1 MTYAS
6 RYQFGKKENMQSV
19 LKIAAAVSL
28 LTLAGCSTL
37 SSLNPFSKAAPRN
50 PPSALVEFK
59 PTLTVRSAWTA
70 SIGKAGSFVFSPA
83 AADGSVFAAA
93 ADGTVARFDAAT
105 GRSFWRINAGAP
117 LSAGVG
123 TDGKTVAVATDKG
136 TVIAFDGDGKLRW
149 KAQTSSEVLSAPAV
163 TADLVIVRSIDNR
176 IAAFD
181 IATGTRRW
189 FLERTTP
196 ALTLRSAPGIISA
209 SGTAFAAM
217 PGGRLLALTL
227 NNGAP
232 LWEVA
237 VGDPRGATE
246 LERVTDTS
254 GYPVLV
260 GREICAVAYQG
271 RLACFDATNGA
282 VRWAKAWS
290 SDVGIAA
297 DERSVFA
304 ANDVG
309 VVAGFTRESGTSIWR
324 NDKLANR
331 RLSAPAALARTVAIG
346 DAQGYIHF
354 LSREDG
360 AFVERTATDGSAIMA
375 APIVVADRVIFQT
388 QAGQLVALAAE

>member
-1 MTYAS
+1 
-6 RYQFGKKENMQSV
+6 MQNILRIATV
-19 LKIAAAVSL
+19 LSL
-28 LTLAGCSTL
+28 VTMAGCSTL

-59 PTLTVRSAWTA
+59 PTLAVRTAWTA
-70 SIGKAGSFVFSPA
+70 SIGKAGNFVFSPA
-83 AADGSVFAAA
+83 AADGSVFAAS
-93 ADGTVARFDAAT
+93 ADGTVARFDAAS
-105 GRSFWRINAGAP
+105 GLPVWRINAGSP

-136 TVIAFDGDGKLRW
+136 AVIAFDGDGKLRW

-163 TADLVIVRSIDNR
+163 TGDLVIVRSIDNR

-181 IATGTRRW
+181 IATGTRKW
-189 FLERTTP
+189 FLDRPTP
-196 ALTLRSAPGIISA
+196 ALTLRSAPGIITA
-209 SGTAFAAM
+209 SGAAFAAM
-217 PGGRLLALTL
+217 PGGRLLAITL

-254 GYPVLV
+254 GNPVLV

-271 RLACFDATNGA
+271 RLACFDAANGA
-282 VRWAKAWS
+282 VRWAKPWS

-304 ANDVG
+304 ANDG
-309 VVAGFTRESGTSIWR
+309 GAIAAFTRESGTSIWR
-324 NDKLANR
+324 NDKLAFR
-331 RLSAPAALARTVAIG
+331 RLSAPAALTRAVAVG

-360 AFVERTATDGSAIMA
+360 GFMARTATDGSAIAA

-388 QAGQLVALAAE
+388 KAGQLVALAAE